1 MFSIQYKRDYNPE
14 GEQEEQDVTN
24 LQTAT
29 SHSPAN
35 LVLSHKA
42 KARARAPFPQH
53 NPGYMGWDQQEEAMG
68 SKHCRD
74 KTGKE
79 DGRSVHLQ
87 VIILSTIQIWF

>member
-24 LQTAT
+24 LQTTT

-42 KARARAPFPQH
+42 KARVRAPF
-53 NPGYMGWDQQEEAMG
+53 
-68 SKHCRD
+68 
-74 KTGKE
+74 
-79 DGRSVHLQ
+79 L
-87 VIILSTIQIWF
+87 